1 MRLGRDCHLR
11 AARLTTRAQL
21 DRYRRRGHLHHDR
34 RGLRRN
40 HRRRGLRVPLSC
52 QTTSWHERPA
62 ARHPAPARRPGG
74 RALRGLAVAAEDLLG
89 KAVQRAPLEEGTL
102 RASAAI
108 AYIVDGKRFEGSAA
122 LAAAEALVRVT
133 AARTTI
139 VNIEAEVSFNTVY
152 AARQHRGKPS
162 GSTRSLLGEAKY
174 LERPALENAGRYR
187 QVILLSA
194 AKSARL

>member
-1 MRLGRDCHLR
+1 MSDPLRDIRHLR
-11 AARLTTRAQL
+11 VDLAV
-21 DRYRRRGHLHHDR
+21 G
-34 RGLRRN
+34 
-40 HRRRGLRVPLSC
+40 
-52 QTTSWHERPA
+52 
-62 ARHPAPARRPGG
+62 
-74 RALRGLAVAAEDLLG
+74 ALRGLAVAAEDLLG

-122 LAAAEALVRVT
+122 LPAAEALVRVT

-152 AARQHRGKPS
+152 AARQHEETQWQHP
-162 GSTRSLLGEAKY
+162 LAGEAKY